1 MLIGIFRHYC
11 QTKQRGKIKV
21 NFNTRQ
27 AMEQN
32 REKLF
37 MLYGKVLRKHI
48 TSIWG
53 WNDTWQRNDFDGHFK
68 PQQNTS
74 L

>member
-1 MLIGIFRHYC
+1 
-11 QTKQRGKIKV
+11 
-21 NFNTRQ
+21 
-27 AMEQN
+27 MEQN